1 MLITVE
7 VDASAGERRK
17 GFKVIKAEVKL
28 TQVTRDGYL
37 RVRILPTIQ
46 ASDLVKN
53 FNNESININL
63 MNEEQEKVNFKIE
76 NRDTTKGEIL
86 LKLQF

>member
-1 MLITVE
+1 MRIMVE
-7 VDASAGERRK
+7 EDASAGERRK
-17 GFKVIKAEVKL
+17 AFKVIKAEVKL

-37 RVRILPTIQ
+37 RVRILPAIQ

-63 MNEEQEKVNFKIE
+63 MNEE
-76 NRDTTKGEIL
+76 
-86 LKLQF
+86 

>member
-1 MLITVE
+1 MVE